1 MIDKKCPL
9 PFKQR
14 RETNYRS
21 RSLERDAILFKWKS
35 DTVKLPFNPEFWL
48 TTNGS
53 IGYLMKEKMWVLG
66 TFNGLR
72 DEYGDFTTY
81 VYHSMNTDRVKTGEA
96 KNHEEIIVCGNTPLY
111 RAFEDERRFYAE
123 MKAEADASI
132 LSQLILSRL
141 NKAIIASNDQQK
153 KQIEKAYKE
162 LILGNPLILTTN
174 VMEELETLDLTDN
187 DDIQKMQY
195 LSTFYQSLQKREAND
210 FGIDLDTIDKRAQV
224 SNEEI
229 KQYDDVTTLEYLIM
243 YEMRQNFVEE
253 MKKNG
258 FDMDIV
264 RNPIFYDEP
273 EKEDIDE
280 GTFDAAEAPEET
292 PEENTEKEGGEDAG
306 NNKAND

>member
-1 MIDKKCPL
+1 
-9 PFKQR
+9 
-14 RETNYRS
+14 
-21 RSLERDAILFKWKS
+21 
-35 DTVKLPFNPEFWL
+35 
-48 TTNGS
+48 
-53 IGYLMKEKMWVLG
+53 MKEKMWVLG

-81 VYHSMNTDRVKTGEA
+81 VYHSMNTDKVKTGEA

-132 LSQLILSRL
+132 MAQLILSRL

-174 VMEELETLDLTDN
+174 VLEELETLDLTDN

-280 GTFDAAEAPEET
+280 GTFEAAEAPEET

-306 NNKAND
+306 NDKTND

>member
-53 IGYLMKEKMWVLG
+53 IGYLIKEKMWVLG

-141 NKAIIASNDQQK
+141 NKAIIAANDQQK

-187 DDIQKMQY
+187 EDIQKMQY

-273 EKEDIDE
+273 KPEDIDE
-280 GTFDAAEAPEET
+280 GTFEAAEAPEET

-306 NNKAND
+306 NDKAND